1 LSADSY
7 SALLITG
14 EVVKQA
20 MIEDKQNEAT
30 LQSSAASQLNLQLE
44 NIPTAPGVYLFKDRQ
59 AKILYVGKARSLKK
73 RVRSYFQAGRPH
85 DPKTRVLL
93 TKVVSMETIIT
104 HTEQE
109 ALILESNLIKRHRP
123 RYNVVLKDD
132 KRYPSLRLDLSQSF
146 PNLNIVRKIK
156 NDGAQYFGPYAS
168 SAAVKQTLKFIYKT
182 FKLRKCR
189 NQTFNHRTRPCLNY
203 QMGLCLGPCSLDV
216 DPKAYQAVVD
226 EVIDFLRG
234 RAPSLIGKIKT
245 QMKAA
250 ADNQEFEKAARL
262 RDKMFALKKTVEKQ
276 VSVTSDFKDRDV
288 VAMVIEED
296 VTAVVLLRVRGG
308 FLLGSRQ
315 FDFESAIGSVDQQM
329 SGFLRQFYLEHQ
341 EIPPQI
347 LVNSLPDDL
356 PIIET
361 SLSARRGFKVSIARP
376 QRGEKF
382 SLLQMAVQNARKAL
396 EERRNRQT
404 ANTELLS
411 RLQKRLGM
419 TKLPL
424 RIECFDNSNL
434 FGTQPVAA
442 MIVFQQGVPMASAYR
457 HYKLKFSG
465 KPDDYAYMYEV
476 LHRRLGKGEASGPL
490 PDLLLVD
497 GGKGQLNVASGVL
510 EALGLRS
517 RLALAG
523 IAKKNEALGEMTDK
537 VYLPGRVNPVQ
548 FGKDSDVLLFLQ
560 RVRDEA
566 HRSAIGYQRRR
577 RGKKSLK
584 SRLDDLEGIG
594 PKRKASL
601 LKHFGSIENICAA
614 TAEELKMAPGI
625 SNAVAQSI
633 RTAFSDK

>member
-1 LSADSY
+1 
-7 SALLITG
+7 
-14 EVVKQA
+14 
-20 MIEDKQNEAT
+20 MIETNQNEEG
-30 LQSSAASQLNLQLE
+30 LQSSEKSQVTLQLE

-59 AKILYVGKARSLKK
+59 AKILYVGKARNLKK

-132 KRYPSLRLDLSQSF
+132 KRYPSLRLDLSQPF

-203 QMGLCLGPCSLDV
+203 QMGLCLGPCSQDV
-216 DPKAYQAVVD
+216 DPKVYQAVVD

-234 RAPSLIGKIKT
+234 RAPSLIGRIKM

-250 ADNQEFEKAARL
+250 ADNQEFEKAAGL

-288 VAMVIEED
+288 VAMIIEED

-315 FDFESAIGSVDQQM
+315 FDFESAIGSSDQQM
-329 SGFLRQFYLEHQ
+329 SGFLRQFYLEHH
-341 EIPPQI
+341 EVPPQI
-347 LVNSLPDDL
+347 LVNCLPDDL
-356 PIIET
+356 AINET
-361 SLSARRGFKVSIARP
+361 RLSAQRGAKVSITRP

-382 SLLQMAVQNARKAL
+382 SLLQMAVQNARKVL
-396 EERRNRQT
+396 IERANRLS
-404 ANTELLS
+404 ANSELLS

-419 TKLPL
+419 RNLPV

-434 FGTQPVAA
+434 AGTQPVAA
-442 MIVFQQGVPMASAYR
+442 MIVFERGVPLASAYR
-457 HYKLKFSG
+457 HYKLSFNG

-476 LHRRLGKGEASGPL
+476 LHRRLAKGESSGPL

-510 EALGLRS
+510 EALGLKS

-523 IAKKNEALGEMTDK
+523 IAKKNEAIGEMTDK
-537 VYLPGRVNPVQ
+537 IYLPGRVNPVQ
-548 FGKDSDVLLFLQ
+548 FGKDSDLLLFLQ

-577 RGKKSLK
+577 RGKNSLK
-584 SRLDDLEGIG
+584 SRLDDLDGIG
-594 PKRKASL
+594 PKRKTLL
-601 LKHFGSIENICAA
+601 LKHFGSIEKIRTA
-614 TAEELKMAPGI
+614 TVEELKMVPGI
-625 SNAVAQSI
+625 SNAVAHSI
-633 RTAFSDK
+633 RAALSKN

>member
-1 LSADSY
+1 
-7 SALLITG
+7 
-14 EVVKQA
+14 
-20 MIEDKQNEAT
+20 MIEDYQNDAGPLADEAPPLT
-30 LQSSAASQLNLQLE
+30 GQLE

-59 AKILYVGKARSLKK
+59 AKILYVGKARNLKK
-73 RVRSYFQAGRPH
+73 RVRSYFHAGRPH

-93 TKVVSMETIIT
+93 TKAVSLETIIT

-132 KRYPSLRLDLSQSF
+132 KRYPSLRLDLRQSF
-146 PNLNIVRKIK
+146 PNLTIVRKIK
-156 NDGAQYFGPYAS
+156 NDGARYFGPFAS
-168 SAAVKQTLKFIYKT
+168 SAAVRQTLKFIYKT

-189 NQTFNHRTRPCLNY
+189 NQMFNHRTRPCLNY

-216 DPKAYQAVVD
+216 NPEVYRVIVN

-234 RAPSLIGKIKT
+234 RAPSLIGKIRT

-250 ADNQEFEKAARL
+250 ADIQDFEKAAEL

-315 FDFESAIGSVDQQM
+315 FDFELAIGSGEQQM
-329 SGFLRQFYLEHQ
+329 SGFLQQFYLDHQ

-347 LVNSLPDDL
+347 LVNCLPDDH
-356 PIIET
+356 PIIE
-361 SLSARRGFKVSIARP
+361 SRLSEQRGAKVSIAMP

-396 EERRNRQT
+396 DERRNRQS

-434 FGTQPVAA
+434 AGTQPVAA
-442 MIVFQQGVPMASAYR
+442 MIVFQHGVPLASGYR
-457 HYKLKFSG
+457 HYKLRFNG

-510 EALGLRS
+510 EALGLKT
-517 RLALAG
+517 RLTLAG
-523 IAKKNEALGEMTDK
+523 IAKKNEAMGEVTDK
-537 VYLPGRVNPVQ
+537 IYLPGRVNPVQ
-548 FGKDSDVLLFLQ
+548 FGRDSDLLLFLQ

-577 RGKKSLK
+577 RGKKSLT

-601 LKHFGSIENICAA
+601 LKHFGSIEKICAA
-614 TAEELKMAPGI
+614 TVEELKMAPGI

-633 RTAFSDK
+633 RTALSKK